1 MGGAHDEAQ
10 PRKEAGDAVTRDTRD
25 ARMRAVEI
33 VSDAGAYIATHAED
47 FVARAGSDEVT
58 LADGFDITV
67 HVRTVNE
74 LPTITVRR
82 ELLILDDAG
91 GVA

>member
-1 MGGAHDEAQ
+1 MD
-10 PRKEAGDAVTRDTRD
+10 VVMRDTKD

-58 LADGFDITV
+58 LADGFDLTL
-67 HVRTVNE
+67 HVRTIDE
-74 LPTITVRR
+74 LPTITVTR
-82 ELLILDDAG
+82 EVVLPPHADGRA
-91 GVA
+91 

>member
-1 MGGAHDEAQ
+1 MS
-10 PRKEAGDAVTRDTRD
+10 KTYDAKH

-58 LADGFDITV
+58 LADGLDITV
-67 HVRTVNE
+67 HVRTVDE
-74 LPTITVRR
+74 LPTITVTR
-82 ELLILDDAG
+82 E
-91 GVA
+91 VALPPHADGRA

>member
-1 MGGAHDEAQ
+1 M
-10 PRKEAGDAVTRDTRD
+10 RDTKD

-58 LADGFDITV
+58 LVDGFDLTV
-67 HVRTVNE
+67 HVRTVDE
-74 LPTITVRR
+74 LPTITVTR
-82 ELLILDDAG
+82 EVALLPHADGRA
-91 GVA
+91 